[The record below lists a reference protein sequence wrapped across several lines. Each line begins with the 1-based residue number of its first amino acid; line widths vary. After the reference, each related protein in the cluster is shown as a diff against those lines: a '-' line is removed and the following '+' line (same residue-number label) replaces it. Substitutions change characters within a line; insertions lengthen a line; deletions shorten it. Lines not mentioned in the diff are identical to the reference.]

1 MLPQAYT
8 DDFMQIRKS
17 APLSNKL
24 EKGLCLG
31 GRGSAV
37 GLGEQILP
45 HQQPWPRSSG
55 HTEL

>member
-1 MLPQAYT
+1 MPPQAYT

-31 GRGSAV
+31 GSAV
-37 GLGEQILP
+37 ELGEQILP
-45 HQQPWPRSSG
+45 HQQPWPCSSG